1 MYCVH
6 ATRKEVQRTQMSF
19 DGRTVRE
26 RSRQRV
32 SVATKEEYSG
42 CARERRRRGS
52 EQPQPL

>member
-1 MYCVH
+1 MYYVN

-26 RSRQRV
+26 LSQGF

-42 CARERRRRGS
+42 CVRKRRRKGS
-52 EQPQPL
+52 DQPQPL